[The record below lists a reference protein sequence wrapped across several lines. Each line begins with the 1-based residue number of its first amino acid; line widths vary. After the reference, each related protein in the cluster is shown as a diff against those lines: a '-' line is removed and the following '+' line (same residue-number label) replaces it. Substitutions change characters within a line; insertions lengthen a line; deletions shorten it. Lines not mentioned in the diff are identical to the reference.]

1 MLEFDGISY
10 RVASAQDN
18 AADAI
23 QFINQFCID
32 NQIKNIKGEVVSLE
46 IAPASPLYLIL
57 LAFGYLATLCQNLLF
72 NIGRML
78 SISSCTDNQ
87 LMTLG
92 EITRM
97 RPQEE
102 GFTTIRC
109 IVYASPEGPCQI
121 LTTDSVT
128 VQVGNTPI
136 TFNPLFEVLV
146 PPYSAANIM
155 LQTSSL
161 GAFNIPAGLITSFD
175 VNPINFLRMES
186 LTSIPGRPAETRMQ
200 FRRRMQ
206 QRNLTYSAIEKCV
219 EALRNLQGVSSANIY
234 FNYTNQPE
242 VIQGYQVNPRVAL
255 VFIQGYN
262 PNIAK
267 TIYSYLLCDTM
278 PGAFSQTYT
287 LSNGQQRVAYWEP
300 PVFVP
305 ILIRVYIR
313 EEISNQ
319 IETAVRQAVQ
329 RLALYKD
336 IAASVTAADV
346 FDIMQE
352 GMPSMVVIGAEVM
365 LQGDTGWSQ
374 KVQAGS
380 NEVFEFLATNISVVQ
395 S

>member
-1 MLEFDGISY
+1 MLELDGQGY
-10 RVASAQDN
+10 QVASAADN
-18 AADAI
+18 AASAI
-23 QFINQFCID
+23 SFINQYCID
-32 NQIKNIKGEVVSLE
+32 NQIKNLKGEIVSLE

-72 NIGRML
+72 NIGRMMN
-78 SISSCTDNQ
+78 ISSCTDNQ
-87 LMTLG
+87 LRTLG

-97 RPQEE
+97 RPQTE
-102 GFTTIRC
+102 GHTIVRC
-109 IVYASPEGPCQI
+109 IVYASASGPCQI

-128 VQVGNTPI
+128 LQIGAAKIV
-136 TFNPLFEVLV
+136 FNPLFEVLI
-146 PPYSAANIM
+146 PPYSAMSIM
-155 LQTSSL
+155 LKAAVL
-161 GAFNIPAGLITSFD
+161 GPFNIAAGVITAFD
-175 VNPINFLRMES
+175 INPVNFMKMES
-186 LTSIPGRPAETRMQ
+186 LTAIPGRPAETMMQ
-200 FRRRMQ
+200 FRSRMQ

-262 PNIAK
+262 EQIAQ

-287 LSNGQQRVAYWEP
+287 LSNGQQRVAYWEA
-300 PVFVP
+300 PVFIP

-313 EEISNQ
+313 EEISQQ
-319 IETAVRQAVQ
+319 IEDSVRQAVQ

-336 IAASVTAADV
+336 IAASVTAADI
-346 FDIMQE
+346 FGIMQE
-352 GMPSMVVIGAEVM
+352 GLPSMVVIGAEVM
-365 LQGDTGWSQ
+365 LQGDTAWSQ

-380 NEVFEFLATNISVVQ
+380 NEVFEFLAPNISVVQ